1 MSLTMSLKTST
12 TAFDT
17 AVQLHQSGGL
27 DGAAALYRKL
37 LASDPDNVVVM
48 NNLSLIVGGA
58 EAEALLRRCVAL
70 APHYAAA
77 HVNLGQMLQNQ
88 GDDYTA
94 IQEFEAALRAD
105 ANDASALAAL
115 SRLLT
120 KRQQHAGYAATFAT
134 RVAEYNYFF
143 PSLSLGAHQDAAAAQ
158 LIRLAAHLPERG
170 RFVADDMM
178 VWGRSLSFLDDA
190 PFMESVSRHFDKPNC
205 LWRVAVVTWAAR
217 QGLRLAGDLVECGT
231 YKGGTAHV
239 LCDTLALHQH
249 DKRLWLYDVFDW
261 SPQDKHVHFE
271 GLDAG
276 LHDTVKKRFAAM
288 PYVSIVQ
295 GYVPAS
301 FAKGAPEQI
310 AFLHVDMNNAEA
322 EIGALE
328 VLWDR
333 VVPGAIVILDDYG
346 WALAH
351 AQKRAEDAFFTER
364 GYQVLE
370 LPTGQGMLI
379 K

>member
-1 MSLTMSLKTST
+1 MST

-37 LASDPDNVVVM
+37 LADDPDNVVVM
-48 NNLSLIVGGA
+48 NNLSLIAGGA

-70 APHYAAA
+70 APQYAAA
-77 HVNLGQMLQNQ
+77 HVNLGQILQNR
-88 GDDYTA
+88 GDDYGA

-120 KRQQHAGYAATFAT
+120 KRQQHPGYAATFDK
-134 RVAEYNYFF
+134 RVAEHNYFF
-143 PSLSLGAHQDAAAAQ
+143 PSLGLDGRQNAGVAH
-158 LIRLAAHLPERG
+158 LIRLAACLPERG
-170 RFVADDMM
+170 RFLADDML
-178 VWGRSLSFLDDA
+178 VWGRSLSFLDDE
-190 PFMESVSRHFDKPNC
+190 PFMASISKHFDKPNC
-205 LWRVAVVTWAAR
+205 LWRVAVLTWAAR
-217 QGLRLAGDLVECGT
+217 QGLRLEGDFVECGT
-231 YKGGTAHV
+231 YKGGTANV
-239 LCDTLALHQH
+239 ICDALELHRH
-249 DKRLWLYDVFDW
+249 DKRFWLYDVFDW

-276 LHDTVKKRFAAM
+276 LHDIVKQRFADM
-288 PYVSIVQ
+288 PYVRIVQ

-301 FAKGAPEQI
+301 FAQGAPEKI

-346 WALAH
+346 WAAYH
-351 AQKRAEDAFFTER
+351 AQKSAEDLFLAER

-370 LPTGQGMLI
+370 LPTGQGIVI

>member
-1 MSLTMSLKTST
+1 MT
-12 TAFDT
+12 TTTFDT
-17 AVQLHQSGGL
+17 AIQMHQSGGL
-27 DGAAALYRKL
+27 SGAAALYRKL
-37 LASDPDNVVVM
+37 LADDPDNVVVM

-77 HVNLGQMLQNQ
+77 HVNLGQVLQNR
-88 GDDYTA
+88 GDDYGA
-94 IQEFEAALRAD
+94 IQMFESALRAD

-120 KRQQHAGYAATFAT
+120 KRQQHPGYAATFQT
-134 RVAEYNYFF
+134 RVAEHNYFF
-143 PSLSLGAHQDAAAAQ
+143 PSLSMGAHQNAAVAH
-158 LIRLAAHLPERG
+158 LIRLAACLPETG
-170 RFVADDMM
+170 RFVADDML
-178 VWGRSLSFLDDA
+178 VWGRNLSFLEDTT
-190 PFMESVSRHFDKPNC
+190 FMASVSRHFDKPNC
-205 LWRVAVVTWAAR
+205 LWRVAVVTWAAK
-217 QGLRLAGDLVECGT
+217 QGLRLEGDFVECGT

-239 LCDTLALHQH
+239 VCDTLELHRH
-249 DKRLWLYDVFDW
+249 DKRFWLYDVFDW

-271 GLDAG
+271 GLEAG
-276 LHDTVKKRFAAM
+276 LHDTVKQRFADM
-288 PYVSIVQ
+288 PYVHIVQ

-301 FAKGAPEQI
+301 FVQGAPEKI
-310 AFLHVDMNNAEA
+310 AFLHVDLNNAEG

-346 WALAH
+346 WGACL
-351 AQKRAEDAFFTER
+351 AQKRAEDLFFTER

-370 LPTGQGMLI
+370 LPTGQGLLI